1 MLGEFSENVARGI
14 GSELVREPIRVVAA
28 ICPFNF
34 LVMIPLWMFSIALA
48 CGNTFVLKPSDR
60 TPLSSVVDLLEQ
72 AGLPPGVLNVVYGAK
87 TRGTKTGHLAWD
99 LQCSR
104 VTYLWSQAG
113 RLRHVRPDRKP
124 AIGWGRAE
132 NRARHRRL
140 MTLSGSVSAIPLCS
154 GGG

>member
-34 LVMIPLWMFSIALA
+34 LVMIPLWMFPIALA

-72 AGLPPGVLNVVYGAK
+72 AGLPPGVLNVVY
-87 TRGTKTGHLAWD
+87 
-99 LQCSR
+99 
-104 VTYLWSQAG
+104 QAG